1 MEAILQWLVWLK
13 MAKPQIHSTTQ
24 DFIEIVD
31 ISDDIVFF
39 KSGYACMVIE
49 VSSVNFFLLS
59 TDEQNARIYGYM
71 SLLNSLSSFIQI
83 LIVARRVDLGN
94 YIKLLDEKIS
104 NVQNQKIAEQL
115 GLYRNFIRDLVK
127 GEGLLDKKIY
137 IVIPFSQLELGPASL
152 GQAQMQGKKMLS
164 LNERVKSGLISK
176 RNNVTIQVER
186 MGLIA
191 RPLATNELIKLYYE
205 IFNQEFITLDFNSND
220 IRNVIL

>member
-1 MEAILQWLVWLK
+1 
-13 MAKPQIHSTTQ
+13 MAKPKIHSTTQ

-137 IVIPFSQLELGPASL
+137 IVIPFSQLELGPMSAATPTGPKGSEKAL
-152 GQAQMQGKKMLS
+152 TM
-164 LNERVKSGLISK
+164 NDRIKSGLINK
-176 RNNVTIQVER
+176 RNNVLSQVER
-186 MGLIA
+186 MGLTT
-191 RPLATNELIKLYYE
+191 RPLSTDELIKLYYE
-205 IFNQEFITLDFNSND
+205 VFNQEFVTLDFNSND
-220 IRNVIL
+220 VKNVIL